1 MSRKVKTPKFV
12 VGDFSLN
19 IWFILTVAIIM
30 VILAAGLKATD
41 TTVYKDNHIKAKYEN
56 EKLIIKNSNE
66 VDINV
71 MILNNQHKFDVV
83 VGAKST
89 ETDIELLPGIS
100 KVFVSCKY
108 FEDNFE
114 VSRE

>member
-19 IWFILTVAIIM
+19 IWFMITVAIII
-30 VILAAGLKATD
+30 VILVAGLKATD
-41 TTVYKDNHIKAKYEN
+41 TTVYKDNHIKVKYEN

-71 MILNNQHKFDVV
+71 MILNSQYKFDIV

>member
-1 MSRKVKTPKFV
+1 
-12 VGDFSLN
+12 
-19 IWFILTVAIIM
+19 
-30 VILAAGLKATD
+30 
-41 TTVYKDNHIKAKYEN
+41 
-56 EKLIIKNSNE
+56 
-66 VDINV
+66 
-71 MILNNQHKFDVV
+71 MILNNQHKFDIV

-100 KVFVSCKY
+100 KVFISCKY